1 MPETSKRPRVFV
13 VDDEPIIAT
22 TLAVIL
28 RQQGFDA
35 TSFSEPLEAL
45 EAAQSDAPDLLISDV
60 VMPHLSGI
68 DLAIQVQ
75 QKCPNC
81 RVLLFSGQ
89 AATGHLLE
97 AARAGGH
104 DFELM
109 TKPVQTSRAKTKSAI
124 GLKPTCLRT
133 KWTKESICLKKKR
146 FVWDWTLTYY

>member
-109 TKPVQTSRAKTKSAI
+109 TKPVHPTNLLARIRAATRGGSAAA
-124 GLKPTCLRT
+124 GA
-133 KWTKESICLKKKR
+133 ESEAGER
-146 FVWDWTLTYY
+146 G